1 MNRDLSCDGG
11 GNGLVSSRLRLALGA
26 IWDVKAAIVGH
37 GKVKSAAFRV
47 PGWW

>member
-1 MNRDLSCDGG
+1 MALV
-11 GNGLVSSRLRLALGA
+11 GNVGEEVAATGQ
-26 IWDVKAAIVGH
+26 VKAAIVGH